1 MAVGAADIGLGIEAA
16 AQAFSLVFRPL
27 VKEDHYLV
35 CLKEALN
42 APPVQASRSPSALP
56 ARAQAPQA
64 LRSYGVQQPG
74 QVLSRK
80 RAAVVDLPHRQGVGV
95 TRA

>member
-1 MAVGAADIGLGIEAA
+1 MAVGAADFRVGIGAA

-27 VKEDHYLV
+27 VKEDHCLV

-42 APPVQASRSPSALP
+42 APPVQALRSPSASP

-64 LRSYGVQQPG
+64 LCGYGVQQPG
-74 QVLSRK
+74 QVLALK
-80 RAAVVDLPHRQGVGV
+80 RALPRW
-95 TRA
+95 TCRSAKALA